1 MSREWDRAARDR
13 LRSTLSLG
21 RRWRVR
27 TELTAAIRA
36 VSRVT
41 EAARLSVSGRAKACG
56 AATTA
61 TRTTA
66 RTDSA
71 PRRLIRSA
79 VFYQVDRTEPARGV
93 TTTDEKCALSEEK
106 WFGPARSGDDRPSDW
121 LSANL
126 PTGRARLEIAR

>member
-13 LRSTLSLG
+13 LTSTLSLG

-79 VFYQVDRTEPARGV
+79 VFYQVDRMETRQRCHDHGRKVRFKRGKMV
-93 TTTDEKCALSEEK
+93 WA
-106 WFGPARSGDDRPSDW
+106 GPIRRRS
-121 LSANL
+121 AV
-126 PTGRARLEIAR
+126 